1 MQSMSGPVA
10 NTIVRA
16 PTPSTDPG
24 LGAESGWLGT
34 SYGLTMPMPLLLEP
48 TPPSEAF
55 REPLRGMAVREVCEP
70 EVFRLFFGRK
80 IRRY

>member
-1 MQSMSGPVA
+1 MRPMPSPVA
-10 NTIVRA
+10 NAVPRA
-16 PTPSTDPG
+16 PTPSADPG
-24 LGAESGWLGT
+24 VAAESRWLGT
-34 SYGLTMPMPLLLEP
+34 SYGVTMPVPLEA

-55 REPLRGMAVREVCEP
+55 QEPLRGMAVREVREP